1 MRYLCSLLLLILLLL
16 GPLASQAQAAP
27 TKRPPGKQSSLSSVR
42 KKQKFNR
49 KPNVYS
55 AKRNRPV
62 IAKKPHWWQRH

>member
-1 MRYLCSLLLLILLLL
+1 MRYFCSLLLLILLLL
-16 GPLASQAQAAP
+16 GPLASQAQAAS

-55 AKRNRPV
+55 AKRNRPMM
-62 IAKKPHWWQRH
+62 AKKPHWWQHH